1 MGLSAIFLKRSFF
14 QCQTHSENAWLV
26 LQGESAGLFWAF
38 NMLLQED
45 TAVAQII
52 WAEKILLSQ
61 FTEK

>member
-1 MGLSAIFLKRSFF
+1 MCLNVIFLKRSFF
-14 QCQTHSENAWLV
+14 QCQIHLENAWLV

-52 WAEKILLSQ
+52 
-61 FTEK
+61 